1 MNAVQINICLIRII
15 DTIKTTEQNA
25 TPQWNS
31 SFYTIHEINSA
42 ENSLRRRYNDVLLNW
57 KTYPDLTIHEYKDN
71 ILF

>member
-42 ENSLRRRYNDVLLNW
+42 ENSLRRRYNDVLLN
-57 KTYPDLTIHEYKDN
+57 
-71 ILF
+71 